1 MSSIKE
7 LVEYVAKSLA
17 DQPDAVHVTEM
28 TGDAAVLIELHVDA
42 EDMGRLIGR
51 KGRTINAIRSVARV
65 LGGKMEK
72 RVEVEIME
80 AEETDRHVE
89 ERRTGE

>member
-17 DQPDAVHVTEM
+17 DQPEAVHVIET

-51 KGRTINAIRSVARV
+51 RGRTINALRSVARV

-80 AEETDRHVE
+80 AEETE
-89 ERRTGE
+89 

>member
-7 LVEYVAKSLA
+7 LVSYVAKRLA
-17 DQPDAVHVTEM
+17 DRPDAVHVTET
-28 TGDAAVLIELHVDA
+28 TGDAAVLIEMHVDA

-51 KGRTINAIRSVARV
+51 RGRTINAIRSVARV
-65 LGGKMEK
+65 LCGKMEK

-80 AEETDRHVE
+80 AEAAE
-89 ERRTGE
+89 

>member
-7 LVEYVAKSLA
+7 LVEYVAKRLA
-17 DQPDAVHVTEM
+17 DQPDAVHVTET
-28 TGDAAVLIELHVDA
+28 TGDATVLIEMHMDA

-72 RVEVEIME
+72 RVEVEITE
-80 AEETDRHVE
+80 AEEAE
-89 ERRTGE
+89 

>member
-7 LVEYVAKSLA
+7 LVAYVAKRLA
-17 DQPDAVHVTEM
+17 DRPDAVHVTET
-28 TGDAAVLIELHVDA
+28 TGEVAVLIELHVDA

-80 AEETDRHVE
+80 AEETE
-89 ERRTGE
+89 